1 MDSREVEQM
10 SRRIHE
16 DEYMSSDIW
25 KYNVDEPEYKR
36 GSRHNKIGM
45 WIMFIFYGIVL
56 VQVIHAM
63 MVLPFFPIPFAILLG
78 LGFIVYVAWRAT

>member
-1 MDSREVEQM
+1 M
-10 SRRIHE
+10 SRKIHE

-25 KYNVDEPEYKR
+25 KYNLDPPEYKR

-56 VQVIHAM
+56 VQIINAM
-63 MVLPFFPIPFAILLG
+63 IVLPFFPIPFAILLG
-78 LGFIVYVAWRAT
+78 LGFIYYVAWRAT

>member
-1 MDSREVEQM
+1 MTK
-10 SRRIHE
+10 RRIHE

-45 WIMFIFYGIVL
+45 WIMWIFYGIVI
-56 VQVIHAM
+56 VQVLHVIT
-63 MVLPFFPIPFAILLG
+63 VIPFFPITFLMLLFGAYILFQG
-78 LGFIVYVAWRAT
+78 WIAR

>member
-1 MDSREVEQM
+1 M

-25 KYNVDEPEYKR
+25 KYNLDPPEYKR

-63 MVLPFFPIPFAILLG
+63 MVLPFFPIPFAILSG

>member
-1 MDSREVEQM
+1 MTK
-10 SRRIHE
+10 RIHE

-25 KYNVDEPEYKR
+25 KYNLDPPEYKR

-45 WIMFIFYGIVL
+45 WIMWAFYGIIT

-63 MVLPFFPIPFAILLG
+63 TVIPFFPITFTILSG
-78 LGFIVYVAWRAT
+78 LSFICYVAWRATWLNG

>member
-1 MDSREVEQM
+1 MIK
-10 SRRIHE
+10 RRIHE

-45 WIMFIFYGIVL
+45 IIMWSFYIIVII
-56 VQVIHAM
+56 QVIH
-63 MVLPFFPIPFAILLG
+63 VITIIPFFPITFMMLSFLLYMFF
-78 LGFIVYVAWRAT
+78 LAWIAR